1 MSTYIIDNYQDVQVQ
16 NDSIKE
22 NIRYVSENKDKKLAR
37 INSSYIV
44 TINNKQKRSKMLG
57 LTSSDN

>member
-22 NIRYVSENKDKKLAR
+22 NIRYVSENKDKKLLS
-37 INSSYIV
+37 NSSYIV